1 MGNLGHLPWPLW
13 ETYGFHVDGLA
24 ALEGTCMATFSVP
37 SEVSDGETSTH
48 LFFFLSCENR
58 GTGKQAIDI
67 RATCTSDMY

>member
-1 MGNLGHLPWPLW
+1 MGNLGHLPWPLR

-48 LFFFLSCENR
+48 LFFFLSCEYR
-58 GTGKQAIDI
+58 
-67 RATCTSDMY
+67 